1 MIKAFMMQEK
11 LQAVKARKLMN
22 EKIKDENKILGYLK
36 KNKYSDRE
44 CNDDKVRVVAKRIEK
59 KQNFIFEIMMNF
71 NFEIVIAMISFLVQ
85 KKNQQNLDD
94 FIERRARTLINK
106 KCYAFYVKY

>member
-94 FIERRARTLINK
+94 FIERRASTLINK